1 MGRRGR
7 QVQTPGGLIMPIFAL
22 VDANNFYASCEKL
35 FDPTL
40 TGKPVVVLSN
50 NDGCVVARSAEA
62 KALGIA
68 MGVPWFK
75 IRESAQQAGV
85 EAFSSNY
92 ELYADMSNRV
102 VEVLGHFSPS
112 VEVYSVDESFLLLDG
127 IPGDLSAYGRTIRE
141 RIQRWLGLTV
151 CVGIGSTKTLAKL
164 ANHCA
169 KKNLAGSNGV
179 CDLNSLSAA
188 EVSDLLARIGIDEV
202 WGIGRQLN
210 KQLRAMGISSVL
222 DLREADPE
230 TLRRRFSVVVE
241 RTVRELRGTACL
253 ELEEITPDRQQ
264 IICSRS
270 FSHRVTDRGELIEAV
285 AAYMSRAAE
294 KLRQQHSLAGAV
306 SVFIQT
312 GRFNPD
318 EPHYQKSLM
327 APLPEPT
334 NDSRLLVR
342 WGIWLLK
349 HIYRAGYRY
358 QKAGVMLM
366 DIRAA
371 DNRQIS
377 LFNLPV
383 NGERA
388 TRLMSTLDGINAR
401 WGRGTL
407 RVAAEGIDQAWTM
420 SRGRKSPCFT
430 TGWDELPVALAI

>member
-1 MGRRGR
+1 
-7 QVQTPGGLIMPIFAL
+7 MPIFAL

-40 TGKPVVVLSN
+40 AGKPVVVLSN
-50 NDGCVVARSAEA
+50 NDCCVVARSAEA

-75 IRESAQQAGV
+75 IRESAQRAGV

-102 VEVLGHFSPS
+102 VEILGHFSPS

-127 IPGDLSAYGRTIRE
+127 IPGDLSAYGEIIRE
-141 RIQRWLGLTV
+141 RIQHWLGLTV
-151 CVGIGSTKTLAKL
+151 CVGIASTKTLAKL

-169 KKNLAGSNGV
+169 KKNLAGANGV
-179 CDLNSLSAA
+179 CDLNSLSPA

-222 DLREADPE
+222 EFREADPE

-253 ELEEITPDRQQ
+253 ELEEVTPERQQ

-270 FSHRVTDRGELIEAV
+270 FSHRVTERGELIEAV
-285 AAYMSRAAE
+285 ATYMCRAAE
-294 KLRQQHSLAGAV
+294 KLRHQESVTGAV

-327 APLPEPT
+327 VPLPEPT
-334 NDSRLLVR
+334 NDSRLLAR

-349 HIYRAGYRY
+349 HIYRPGYRY
-358 QKAGVMLM
+358 QKAGVMLT
-366 DIRAA
+366 DIRPAEI
-371 DNRQIS
+371 RQAS
-377 LFNLPV
+377 LFNPPV
-383 NGERA
+383 HGERV

-407 RVAAEGIDQAWTM
+407 RLAAEGIDQAWTM